1 MGVSWERD
9 AERSLKMLDEAQGG
23 SKRFGNLLEVLY

>member
-23 SKRFGNLLEVLY
+23 SKRFGN